1 MFLSENLSDQLS
13 VYVSEAVVAASV
25 VECQPLVI
33 QTKQVKNRRL
43 QVVNVHR
50 AIGDVKAKF
59 ISGAEGDTALHTAA
73 GHPKTERLRMMI
85 ATLRSI

>member
-1 MFLSENLSDQLS
+1 VLFLSENLSDQLS

-33 QTKQVKNRRL
+33 QAKQVKNRRL

-50 AIGDVKAKF
+50 PICDVKSKF
-59 ISGAEGDTALHTAA
+59 IGRAEGNTTLHTTT
-73 GHPKTERLRMMI
+73 GHPETKGLRMMI
-85 ATLRSI
+85 ATL

>member
-1 MFLSENLSDQLS
+1 MVFLDPGETLIETERS
-13 VYVSEAVVAASV
+13 VG
-25 VECQPLVI
+25 QFFVI

-85 ATLRSI
+85 ATLQSI